1 MIRLAAVGVAL
12 LLTGGALESP
22 VADAAQHGDTEMVR
36 SLLREGADVNAAQG
50 DGMSAL
56 HWAAVND
63 AQEMIGVLL
72 YAGANTEATTR
83 LGGYTPVHLASREGN
98 AAALDALL
106 SGGADAGA
114 VTTTGIGPLH
124 YAAASG
130 HAAAV
135 DALVRHGAAVDAR
148 TVADDQTPLMW
159 ATAAN
164 RLETM
169 AALLEAGA
177 DPSLTSAVTDYVAIA
192 AEAMP
197 ERRLR
202 AQLANVR
209 RNAERGSNEQAR
221 DTRGPQ
227 GQLLAPTEEE
237 PDDEEGEGEESED
250 EGDEEEAGEAEA
262 EEAPPES
269 ETAEETPDEESAG
282 SEEGAGSEAEDDP
295 EEGGE
300 AEGADE
306 GGEDEPEDDFDSE
319 PEPESEDEGESDDD
333 DESEAEEEERPLGYN
348 DLVGKEGGFAALHFA
363 ARDGRVQAS
372 RLLIQHGAE
381 LDQPTAGDATT
392 PLLMATINGNFDL
405 AMEFLALGADP
416 NTVAEDGAAPL
427 FTVLNRRWGPKAAYP
442 QPSAFTQQETDYLE
456 FLTALID
463 AGADV
468 NHRTGRHIW
477 YTSFNFDMLG
487 VNFAGATAFWRAA
500 YATDLEAMRLLV
512 SAGADPSITTRKVP
526 SRRFGRRGNDEDES
540 GLDPVPTGGPA
551 VHPIHAA
558 SGVGYGE
565 GFAANSHSHAPD
577 SWLASVKYLVEEHG
591 ADVNA
596 RDLNGYAP
604 LHHAAARGDN
614 ELIEYLVSQGADVMV
629 VSRRGETTV
638 DMANGPRQRV
648 QPFPETIA
656 LLESLGAVNNHN
668 CQSCE

>member
-1 MIRLAAVGVAL
+1 MIRLAAVGLAL
-12 LLTGGALESP
+12 LLTGGAIESP
-22 VADAAQHGDTEMVR
+22 VADAAQQGDTEMVR

-56 HWAAVND
+56 HWAAVTD
-63 AQEMIGVLL
+63 AEEMIGVLL
-72 YAGANTEATTR
+72 YAGANTESTTR
-83 LGGYTPVHLASREGN
+83 LGGYTPLHLASREGN

-106 SGGADAGA
+106 SGGADVDA
-114 VTTTGIGPLH
+114 VTTTGIGALH

-130 HAAAV
+130 RADAV
-135 DALVRHGAAVDAR
+135 ETLVRHGAAVDGR

-164 RLETM
+164 RLEAM

-202 AQLANVR
+202 AQLATVR
-209 RNAERGSNEQAR
+209 RNAERGTNEEAR

-237 PDDEEGEGEESED
+237 PEEEAAEAEGEEGSEEEAQQEEPEAATEEGQPAED
-250 EGDEEEAGEAEA
+250 ESGEESPEEATEGDEESAEA
-262 EEAPPES
+262 DDTVEDEA
-269 ETAEETPDEESAG
+269 AA
-282 SEEGAGSEAEDDP
+282 
-295 EEGGE
+295 
-300 AEGADE
+300 
-306 GGEDEPEDDFDSE
+306 EDEPEDDFDSE
-319 PEPESEDEGESDDD
+319 PEAEGED
-333 DESEAEEEERPLGYN
+333 DEDDGAEAEPDEEERPLGYN
-348 DLVGKEGGFAALHFA
+348 DLVGKEGGFAPLHFA
-363 ARDGRVQAS
+363 ARDGRVDAA
-372 RLLIQHGAE
+372 RLLIQHGATLE
-381 LDQPTAGDATT
+381 QPTAGDGTT

-456 FLTALID
+456 LLTALIE

-468 NHRTGRHIW
+468 NHQTGRHIW

-487 VNFAGATAFWRAA
+487 VNFSGATAFWRAA
-500 YATDLEAMRLLV
+500 YATDLDAMRLLV
-512 SAGADPSITTRKVP
+512 EAGADPTITTRKVP
-526 SRRFGRRGNDEDES
+526 SRRFGRRGNDEDKS

-668 CQSCE
+668 CQSCQ